1 MGSASKIKP
10 GDVFG
15 RLTVLKRVGWEGRS
29 PMPRWRV
36 KCSCGNKFELF
47 ANVLGLD
54 SEGKIRQERCK
65 GCAARERDCGPKLIP
80 SQLTEEDVAAV
91 RERRMTGSML
101 AAKYGRSPKVV
112 SRWLEEAGAELWW
125 MGRGVGVLG
134 VEESELV
141 EACVAGK
148 GEVLSQRLGIGS
160 GIARFVI
167 RGVEG
172 DGRADVESSLTAW
185 EMAKKGMTLTAIGAK
200 MGVSKWRAMQLVAW
214 WCGRRVGER
223 VKRVR
228 LERLSKGG
236 K

>member
-47 ANVLGLD
+47 ANVLGG
-54 SEGKIRQERCK
+54 SEPQGRCRS
-65 GCAARERDCGPKLIP
+65 CAAKERTMAEP
-80 SQLTEEDVAAV
+80 SQLTEEDIAGV
-91 RERRMTGSML
+91 RERRTTMTML
-101 AAKYGRSPKVV
+101 ADKYGRSM
-112 SRWLEEAGAELWW
+112 SLIRRWLDEASAETWW
-125 MGRGVGVLG
+125 WVRGVAVTRI
-134 VEESELV
+134 SEADLV
-141 EACVAGK
+141 SACVEGDMNVAAM
-148 GEVLSQRLGIGS
+148 RLGLGLNA
-160 GIARFVI
+160 ARTLLQ
-167 RGVEG
+167 GVEG
-172 DGRADVESSLTAW
+172 RNAETQRAMTAW
-185 EMAKKGMTLTAIGAK
+185 KMAKKGAKLRAIGEEL
-200 MGVSKWRAMQLVAW
+200 GVSSKRAMQLVAW